1 VALAI
6 SHLPVA
12 VIKKACRRPRPYIA
26 LPGTRTGVKPLKDY
40 SFPSGHSTAIASV
53 VLPFVGAFPMLG
65 AALLPLALLV
75 ALSRIYLGLHYPSD
89 CLAGCA
95 LGTLAACGTTA
106 LWG

>member
-1 VALAI
+1 MALAI